1 MKIDSIKIKL
11 MMAEQE
17 LRQSELAEKVGMS
30 RQNLSTILTRG
41 TCSTVN
47 AGRIAKALGVD
58 VREIVKED

>member
-11 MMAEQE
+11 LMAEQE
-17 LRQSELAEKVGMS
+17 LKQSELAEKVGMS

>member
-1 MKIDSIKIKL
+1 MKIDSINIKL

-17 LRQSELAEKVGMS
+17 LRQIELAEKVGMS

-47 AGRIAKALGVD
+47 AGRIAI
-58 VREIVKED
+58 RRNITES